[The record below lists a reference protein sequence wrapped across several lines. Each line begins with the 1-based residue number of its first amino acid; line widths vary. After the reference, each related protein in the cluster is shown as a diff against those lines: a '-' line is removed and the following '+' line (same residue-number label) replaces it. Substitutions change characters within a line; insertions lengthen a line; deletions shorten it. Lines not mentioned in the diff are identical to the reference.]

1 MGLVSL
7 SNASAADKVKF
18 MDKSKIEQMISF
30 YQERLFLL
38 DSEYSILSD
47 IAKDASKRI
56 TYLQT
61 QKARLAQKK
70 EAGNMGFVQ
79 SKGFSAETSE
89 SIYRSKIDQMISFYQ
104 ERLYLLD
111 SEYTI
116 LSDIAKDASKMITY
130 LQTRKDRLVQEMK
143 DNKIDFSPAKMNSY
157 LLNRARIG
165 DMS

>member
-1 MGLVSL
+1 MKKICIITISIVMGLVSL

-30 YQERLFLL
+30 YQERLYLL
-38 DSEYSILSD
+38 DSEYS
-47 IAKDASKRI
+47 
-56 TYLQT
+56 
-61 QKARLAQKK
+61 
-70 EAGNMGFVQ
+70 
-79 SKGFSAETSE
+79 
-89 SIYRSKIDQMISFYQ
+89 
-104 ERLYLLD
+104 
-111 SEYTI
+111 I